1 MAKPKR
7 YEVYD
12 LVKGNLLVE
21 GTAMRCADALGLT
34 ADSIRSMANGKY
46 SSRKYDVREI
56 KPPGAE
62 EKAETTGIDHG
73 LVSAAKQ
80 WDAFCEPIRKKYGI
94 PVYRPG
100 KENNK

>member
-12 LVKGNLLVE
+12 LVKGNLLVA
-21 GTAMRCADALGLT
+21 GTAMCCADALGLT
-34 ADSIRSMANGKY
+34 ADAIRSMANGKY

-62 EKAETTGIDHG
+62 PEKASHTDNNMIT
-73 LVSAAKQ
+73 AARR
-80 WDAFCEPIRKKYGI
+80 WDAFCAPIREKYGI
-94 PVYRPG
+94 PVCRPG
-100 KENNK
+100 KENNE

>member
-12 LVKGNLLVE
+12 LVKGNLLVA
-21 GTAMRCADALGLT
+21 GTAIHCADALGLT
-34 ADSIRSMANGKY
+34 ADSIRAMASGKY

-56 KPPGAE
+56 KPPGTE
-62 EKAETTGIDHG
+62 EKADTTGFDNG

-94 PVYRPG
+94 PVYSPR